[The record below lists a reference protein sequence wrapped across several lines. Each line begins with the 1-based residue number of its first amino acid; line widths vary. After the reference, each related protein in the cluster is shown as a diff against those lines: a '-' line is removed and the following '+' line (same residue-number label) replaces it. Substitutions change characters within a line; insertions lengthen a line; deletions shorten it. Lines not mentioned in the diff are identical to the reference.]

1 MSAGVISLVGGLGEG
16 GRTVGTS
23 LGGKEAIGESV
34 GAGAPGADT
43 LVESADV
50 LWHVPCRDQGYAG
63 GDEEQDLEQ
72 HGVHGSGGRCPQC
85 PGGWELGAWGWT
97 EGAVG

>member
-1 MSAGVISLVGGLGEG
+1 MSSATGREG

-23 LGGKEAIGESV
+23 LGGKEAISESV

-43 LVESADV
+43 LVESAEV
-50 LWHVPCRDQGYAG
+50 FWHVSCGGQGDAG

-72 HGVHGSGGRCPQC
+72 HGVHGSGGRCP
-85 PGGWELGAWGWT
+85 GGWELGAWGRT
-97 EGAVG
+97 GHAVG